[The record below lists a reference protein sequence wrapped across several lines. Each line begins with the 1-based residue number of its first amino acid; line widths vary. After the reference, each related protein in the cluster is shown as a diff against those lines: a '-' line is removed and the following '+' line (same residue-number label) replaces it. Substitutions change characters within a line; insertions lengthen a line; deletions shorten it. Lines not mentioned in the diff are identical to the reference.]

1 MARRADAEA
10 TIPSSADSDTPN
22 DQMPFEEALEALERL
37 VAELEGGEFDL
48 ERSLRTFEAGVRLV
62 RHCSDQLRSA
72 EVRIRQLEEGPDG
85 LRELRSSSASSVPLW

>member
-1 MARRADAEA
+1 MARRADTEA
-10 TIPSSADSDTPN
+10 AVPVPRGADADTPS
-22 DQMPFEEALEALERL
+22 DSMPFEEALEALERL

-85 LRELRSSSASSVPLW
+85 LRERNVEVEEK